1 MKKLGFG
8 LMRLPV
14 TDGTQE
20 HIDQNALNQMVDLYF
35 IFSISR
41 KNTFSVIPVMSAA
54 SLMVSF
60 PARINLLKATI
71 SP

>member
-20 HIDQNALNQMVDLYF
+20 HIDQ
-35 IFSISR
+35 
-41 KNTFSVIPVMSAA
+41 SVVSPILILLMCITTERPKLLSAKPLSNVTTGIP
-54 SLMVSF
+54 
-60 PARINLLKATI
+60 N
-71 SP
+71 